1 MEKNKRKSRGI
12 TLVTLVVTIIVLL
25 LLAGIAI
32 ATLGGENGL
41 FSKVKQSR
49 EKYSIAEAKE
59 KLELEI
65 SNLQIDL
72 EGKGEDLKKE
82 DLPKINKED
91 IDVRDTTNFP
101 VEVIYKNYKFEI
113 DSSFKVNYIGEANET
128 IITYTTEPEGYTNQN
143 KIKVL
148 VKISNPK
155 GIKLIFKPGETD
167 GIIPQ
172 NKTTAGVDFSVTQNG
187 HYILN
192 VEDVDGNKISKDI
205 YIDQI
210 DKLPP
215 KDFSVNTGDVKTTS
229 INITIDVE
237 DSEKTAENTKSGMER
252 YEYYIKG
259 PSDDKYTRYESAEK
273 EYTYK
278 NLSKNTAYNI
288 YVIAY
293 DKAGN
298 KKQSKETVIST
309 KANNSIGQL
318 LLTTAGFINSY
329 EEDSQTGEM
338 IGTLDKSISYR
349 PPEFQGRWG
358 WRTVSWGIDTYYN
371 NLYNAFDGDISTS
384 AGFART
390 GNDGADGTLNMGG
403 YVFVEDSCIGK
414 YLNVYNSSGN
424 IKFIFRDVNFDEI
437 SSYLINTSSNKN
449 KIASMLIPENTE
461 YIEMYYTGPMING
474 IRGMISEIFL
484 TNMEI
489 QENQNI
495 SEFFN
500 N

>member
-293 DKAGN
+293 LPLKGSVCHLDRKASRHDLLIAHLTERKLSG
-298 KKQSKETVIST
+298 SGIST
-309 KANNSIGQL
+309 
-318 LLTTAGFINSY
+318 
-329 EEDSQTGEM
+329 
-338 IGTLDKSISYR
+338 
-349 PPEFQGRWG
+349 
-358 WRTVSWGIDTYYN
+358 
-371 NLYNAFDGDISTS
+371 
-384 AGFART
+384 
-390 GNDGADGTLNMGG
+390 
-403 YVFVEDSCIGK
+403 VESHKGV
-414 YLNVYNSSGN
+414 L
-424 IKFIFRDVNFDEI
+424 
-437 SSYLINTSSNKN
+437 
-449 KIASMLIPENTE
+449 
-461 YIEMYYTGPMING
+461 
-474 IRGMISEIFL
+474 
-484 TNMEI
+484 
-489 QENQNI
+489 
-495 SEFFN
+495 
-500 N
+500 